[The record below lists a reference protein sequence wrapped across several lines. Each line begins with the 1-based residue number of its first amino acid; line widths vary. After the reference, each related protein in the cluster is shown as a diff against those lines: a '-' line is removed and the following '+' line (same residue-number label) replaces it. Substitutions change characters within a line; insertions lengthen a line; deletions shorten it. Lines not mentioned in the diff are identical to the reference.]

1 MKNEAHVKHTLV
13 QRYAGLLVLLSIL
26 VWPVSSLA
34 STAEEYLKQAEDYIN
49 KGEYNAAVIHLKN
62 SLLLE
67 SDNAQARLMLGKAYI
82 KMGDG
87 ASAEKEVTIARDLG
101 LDKTEWLVPLGQA
114 YLMLGR
120 NDEVLREITLEED
133 YPAKMRADILILQ
146 GNAYLAKRELQE
158 ADTRYTEA
166 LQLRPDD
173 TGVLL
178 GKASLAVNANEP
190 EKALALVERLLSRE
204 PANVKGWLFKGE
216 ILRLQGKH
224 KEAVDAYNHVV
235 SNVPD
240 NILGRIGRATS
251 YIAIKDYDNALNDI
265 NYVHNKWP
273 KLTSANYLQ
282 AVVYFNNEDFELAT
296 ETLQLVLAVA
306 PDHLQS
312 HLLIGTVFYLQD
324 QLNQAQK
331 HLEIYLDK
339 VPGQLSATK
348 ILAATYLKLKQPDN
362 AIPILVQALE
372 PAPEDAQL
380 LVLLGAAY
388 LQTGDVDR
396 GMENLEKAASII
408 PDAAAIRTQL
418 GIAHRATVDLE
429 QGLIQAD
436 ALLILTHLQKK
447 DYLNALK
454 DAEALAGKM
463 PDHPLPYNL
472 LGATYLAMQDNANA
486 RKAYEDALKVD
497 DKFQPARLN
506 LARLDQQEGK
516 TKAAE
521 RQYQAILAKDDANT
535 SAMLGLSRLASAT
548 GDSAASL
555 QWLVRAHNARPDAVV
570 PGMLLAERY
579 LQVGEADKALGVTE
593 TLIVAH
599 PRERTVLRLRALAQL
614 QTKDYAGAII
624 TLRTL
629 TEVLPQSPEAHYLLA
644 SALLKQAEQASARR
658 HLDKALILQPGYGP
672 ALIAL
677 VSLEINE
684 KNFDDALAVARNLQQ
699 SHPDAATGYELE
711 GDIHMAAQHFTEAVS
726 SYKTAS
732 GMAMNA
738 KITRKLYTAQSRSG
752 QKQEEAIG
760 TLQQWLADHP
770 DDLAMRMMLANALS
784 GHGQRD
790 EAVRQYQKILEA
802 DPKNLMA
809 LNNLAWAYQEQDVV
823 RGLEYAEQAYELAG
837 ERPDVADTLGWLL
850 VKDGDYKRGL
860 PLLQGAVK
868 RAPHILEIRY
878 HLAVALDKAGRQ
890 DEARKELQRLL
901 RSDKNFQGIEP
912 ARELLKR
919 LESR

>member
-1 MKNEAHVKHTLV
+1 MMMKKGVHVKHTLV
-13 QRYAGLLVLLSIL
+13 QRYAGLLVLLSLL
-26 VWPVSSLA
+26 VWPVPSLA
-34 STAEEYLKQAEDYIN
+34 STAEEYFKQAEGHIN
-49 KGEYNAAVIHLKN
+49 KGEYKAAVIQLKN
-62 SLLLE
+62 SILLKP
-67 SDNAQARLMLGKAYI
+67 DNAQARLMLGKVYI
-82 KMGDG
+82 EMGDG
-87 ASAEKEVTIARDLG
+87 ASAEKEVTVARDLG

-114 YLMLGR
+114 YLMRGR

-133 YPAKMRADILILQ
+133 YPAELRADILVLQ
-146 GNAYLAKRELQE
+146 GNAYLAKRELRE
-158 ADTRYTEA
+158 ADSRYTEA

-173 TGVLL
+173 TGALL

-190 EKALALVERLLSRE
+190 ENALALVERVLSRE

-224 KEAVDAYNHVV
+224 KEAVDAYNHAL
-235 SNVPD
+235 SKVPD
-240 NILGRIGRATS
+240 NIPGRIGRATS
-251 YIAIKDYDNALNDI
+251 YIAIKDYDSALNDI

-273 KLTSANYLQ
+273 KLPSANYLQ
-282 AVVYFNNEDFELAT
+282 AVVYLNNRDFELAI

-312 HLLIGTVFYLQD
+312 QLLIGTVYYLQD

-331 HLEIYLDK
+331 HLESYLDK

-348 ILAATYLKLKQPDN
+348 ILAATYLKLNQPDS
-362 AIPILVQALE
+362 AIPLLEQALD

-380 LVLLGAAY
+380 LTLLGAAY
-388 LQTGDVDR
+388 LQIGDAVR
-396 GMENLEKAASII
+396 GMENLDKAASII
-408 PDAAAIRTQL
+408 PEAAAIRIQL
-418 GIAHRATVDLE
+418 GTGQRAAVDLQ

-436 ALLILTHLQKK
+436 ALLILTHLRKK

-486 RKAYEDALKVD
+486 RKAFEGALKVD

-506 LARLDQQEGK
+506 LARLDQLEGK

-521 RQYQAILAKDDANT
+521 RQYQAILAEDDANT

-579 LQVGEADKALGVTE
+579 LQVSEADKALEVTQ
-593 TLIVAH
+593 TLRGAH
-599 PRERTVLRLRALAQL
+599 PRERTVLRLMALAQL
-614 QTKDYAGAII
+614 QTKDYAGAVI

-644 SALLKQAEQASARR
+644 SALLKEGEQASARR
-658 HLDKALILQPGYGP
+658 HLDKALTLQPDYGP

-677 VSLEINE
+677 VRLEINE
-684 KNFDDALAVARNLQQ
+684 KNF
-699 SHPDAATGYELE
+699 
-711 GDIHMAAQHFTEAVS
+711 
-726 SYKTAS
+726 
-732 GMAMNA
+732 
-738 KITRKLYTAQSRSG
+738 
-752 QKQEEAIG
+752 EEAIG

-770 DDLAMRMMLANALS
+770 DDLAMRMMLAKAFS

-790 EAVRQYQKILEA
+790 EAIRQYRKILKA
-802 DPKNLMA
+802 DPKNLAA
-809 LNNLAWAYQEQDVV
+809 LNNLAWAYQEQDVAT
-823 RGLEYAEQAYELAG
+823 GLQYAEQAYELAG
-837 ERPDVADTLGWLL
+837 DRPDVADTLGWLL
-850 VKDGDYKRGL
+850 VKSGDYERGL

-890 DEARKELQRLL
+890 DEARKELQPLL
-901 RSDKNFQGIEP
+901 RSDKDFQGIES

-919 LESR
+919 LESRQVIMK